1 MVGEGISRR
10 EAVNLLHLLHLVDL
24 DFELLVF
31 FCFCPE
37 CCYFFVC
44 ITIVC
49 AYVHQRVLRACII
62 SNLCVQLASATCIS
76 NLCVQLVCAT
86 CISNLHQ
93 QGCII
98 IVIIISKVVICISN
112 ALSWLLLIYASPC
125 WYDNVRTRIQQVL
138 VYFNNNHDNALLI
151 QIILIYTS
159 TCGCRIKL
167 EYERSYSSFCYQRAP
182 TKRYISKLAPNLF
195 ELRPSRARCSQL
207 NIMCTISKV
216 KMNNSWALHKTSAY
230 NQ

>member
-1 MVGEGISRR
+1 MVGEGISRM

-37 CCYFFVC
+37 CCYSFES

-76 NLCVQLVCAT
+76 NLCVQLASATCIINLHQQLVSATCVCNLHQQLVSATCVCNLHQQLVSATCVCNLCVQLVCAT

-98 IVIIISKVVICISN
+98 IVIIISKVVICIE
-112 ALSWLLLIYASPC
+112 ATHC
-125 WYDNVRTRIQQVL
+125 
-138 VYFNNNHDNALLI
+138 H
-151 QIILIYTS
+151 
-159 TCGCRIKL
+159 GC
-167 EYERSYSSFCYQRAP
+167 Y
-182 TKRYISKLAPNLF
+182 
-195 ELRPSRARCSQL
+195 
-207 NIMCTISKV
+207 
-216 KMNNSWALHKTSAY
+216 
-230 NQ
+230 